1 MTLSPETLLLG
12 LNGII
17 LCLAYFLIY
26 PRMVADDI
34 NKLIQS
40 DLLASATSV
49 IVAGFLFLGNKPA
62 FRPFIWRGKL
72 VRILSGNVLA
82 DGSAICALV
91 LQKVRSKDVRLN
103 KDFAT

>member
-49 IVAGFLFLGNKPA
+49 IVAGFLFWGTNQPFDLLFGEVNWFA
-62 FRPFIWRGKL
+62 FSLVTFLLMEVPF
-72 VRILSGNVLA
+72 
-82 DGSAICALV
+82 ALWYFKKFD
-91 LQKVRSKDVRLN
+91 LKM
-103 KDFAT
+103 